1 MSLWWKDRARF
12 AAWLVILVPL
22 AALLRPVLWI
32 PLDQRSYNY
41 FHSKRAV
48 TPWDDVAVVGI
59 DNISVQTVF
68 ERPIYPLSRHQ
79 DQHANLTRRL
89 DEAGARAIAFDLT
102 LDSESFPNAPLVM
115 AEAFRQSGRVSLVA
129 GIGGVDI
136 ATPEG
141 IIRILNSTS
150 PDPLL
155 IQASQGAFSADVRID
170 ADGTLRRFHPSKPKV
185 ETLPEHLAGRRI
197 DRPIPILFPSV
208 ERPIPIVSYREILAG
223 APEALAAVRD
233 KIVFVGAVESG
244 LADEVAVPRRQ
255 DLGGGRIGY
264 RLAGCVALAA
274 ITQTIAK
281 GAPLKDAS
289 PLTVLAWNV
298 AWSLA
303 LIALLPRDKPGW
315 AAVLLVIVIAAAM
328 GATAFMHIAGNL
340 VLPAGYLFGTLFLT
354 GSSVLI
360 SSHLE
365 TSRRFHR
372 EEAENE
378 RIQKELRVARETQ
391 ERFLPSKLPSI
402 DGIDIWGANL
412 SSLEVSGDYYDV
424 LDLGEG
430 RPLVIGIADVSGKGL
445 PAAMVMSNVQAGL
458 HTLLLQEKF
467 AVGPAMTTLNQVVCG
482 NVSAGRFVTM
492 FLAEMDKNGRAM
504 RYVLAGHDPPLQI
517 TRAGGV
523 RKLEEAG
530 TFFLGL
536 SSNTSYKPGNA
547 VLSAGDVVCLY
558 TDGITEAM
566 DQDEAFFGEDRLQSV
581 LLDSREKSA
590 QEIGAAVLGAVK
602 EHSRG
607 TQQADDITLVVIKV
621 TEKEESP
628 WSSARP

>member
-1 MSLWWKDRARF
+1 
-12 AAWLVILVPL
+12 
-22 AALLRPVLWI
+22 
-32 PLDQRSYNY
+32 
-41 FHSKRAV
+41 
-48 TPWDDVAVVGI
+48 
-59 DNISVQTVF
+59 
-68 ERPIYPLSRHQ
+68 
-79 DQHANLTRRL
+79 
-89 DEAGARAIAFDLT
+89 
-102 LDSESFPNAPLVM
+102 
-115 AEAFRQSGRVSLVA
+115 
-129 GIGGVDI
+129 
-136 ATPEG
+136 
-141 IIRILNSTS
+141 
-150 PDPLL
+150 
-155 IQASQGAFSADVRID
+155 
-170 ADGTLRRFHPSKPKV
+170 
-185 ETLPEHLAGRRI
+185 
-197 DRPIPILFPSV
+197 
-208 ERPIPIVSYREILAG
+208 
-223 APEALAAVRD
+223 
-233 KIVFVGAVESG
+233 
-244 LADEVAVPRRQ
+244 
-255 DLGGGRIGY
+255 
-264 RLAGCVALAA
+264 
-274 ITQTIAK
+274 
-281 GAPLKDAS
+281 
-289 PLTVLAWNV
+289 
-298 AWSLA
+298 
-303 LIALLPRDKPGW
+303 
-315 AAVLLVIVIAAAM
+315 
-328 GATAFMHIAGNL
+328 
-340 VLPAGYLFGTLFLT
+340 
-354 GSSVLI
+354 
-360 SSHLE
+360 
-365 TSRRFHR
+365 
-372 EEAENE
+372 
-378 RIQKELRVARETQ
+378 VARETQ

-581 LLDSREKSA
+581 LLDSREKGA